1 MPALILSE
9 GFHSAPEVGSA
20 GRSLVAWVR
29 MVSWWGQWAAT
40 DPHLC
45 IPKSA
50 RRMFSA
56 TPGDI
61 AVLIKAGLL
70 ADTGKG
76 WIPLREGDLWR
87 IATAPRTRIPDDL
100 RALVYERD
108 EFTCQLCGATDDLT
122 LDHIIPWSHG
132 GSDTITNLR
141 VLCRSC
147 NSSRGNRIEAT
158 A

>member
-1 MPALILSE
+1 VPALILTE

-20 GRSLVAWVR
+20 GRAIAAWVR

-45 IPKSA
+45 ILKSA

-61 AVLIKAGLL
+61 AALINAGLL
-70 ADTGKG
+70 ADTGRG

-100 RALVYERD
+100 RA
-108 EFTCQLCGATDDLT
+108 DDLT

-147 NSSRGNRIEAT
+147 NSSRGNRIEVAP
-158 A
+158 